1 VTEKFAKRRIVRHA
15 HIRYGRCVVARSGDS
30 GGERDPLADQ
40 LRERLA
46 AERTRLAADGIGA
59 PRGPGRRSAL
69 LVVDLVRAFTEPG
82 SPLGSDLDL
91 VVKHS
96 AELVAAARP
105 AGAPIFFSVP
115 VAEAGGWNRKI
126 PANDLLV
133 PGTSAVELDPRL
145 GATAAD
151 TVFTKTYPSC
161 FFGTDLVTRLLHL
174 GVDTLLIVGASTSGC
189 VRATAVDACSYGLR
203 TILVAEAVGD
213 RSSISHEVSL
223 SDLALKYADVIDSAA
238 AKAAL
243 APGSVPV

>member
-1 VTEKFAKRRIVRHA
+1 LI
-15 HIRYGRCVVARSGDS
+15 
-30 GGERDPLADQ
+30 GGGNRDGEDRLAAE

-46 AERTRLAADGIGA
+46 AERARLAADGIGA
-59 PRGPGRRSAL
+59 PSGPGRRSAL
-69 LVVDLVRAFTEPG
+69 LVVDLVRAFTEPD

-91 VVKHS
+91 VVRRS

-105 AGAPIFFSVP
+105 AGAPTFFSVP
-115 VAEAGGWNRKI
+115 VAEGGGWNRKI

-133 PGTSAVELDPRL
+133 PGTRAVELDPRL
-145 GATAAD
+145 GPMTTD

-203 TILVAEAVGD
+203 TIVVADAVGD
-213 RSSISHEVSL
+213 RSAISHEVSL
-223 SDLALKYADVIDSAA
+223 SDLALKYADVIDSTA

-243 APGSVPV
+243 APGAVPA